1 MHTHFNFDFGQIPVP
16 FLMRPGL
23 ARLPEDARPLTPLR
37 AGSELFIE
45 KKNTFEAHASR
56 HCVPGFDPS
65 PAINSIAARAR
76 ITWARG
82 KFDTSIPLETAF
94 EEDFAVLD
102 GDTGTLP
109 WLCVC
114 VPSHWAPEDKLG
126 LHFDAVHQRVADS
139 AALRAVSAQLVQLVT
154 AGGCWGRFVWT
165 VSPSPRYDQ
174 HPRRH
179 ARAVWPGA
187 TDATQFAAQCFLR
200 AERQTFFPVGRGT
213 RQAVFSIRVMLESL
227 PAAVDTPAKAARL
240 HDSLASM
247 SDAVLAYKGL
257 TEARAPLL
265 RWLKACAP

>member
-1 MHTHFNFDFGQIPVP
+1 MHTHFDFDFEQMAVP
-16 FLMRPGL
+16 FAMRPGL
-23 ARLPEDARPLTPLR
+23 ARLPDDACPLTLLR
-37 AGSELFIE
+37 PDSQLFTE
-45 KKNTFEAHASR
+45 KRKVFEANASR

-65 PAINSIAARAR
+65 PAIDSIAARTGN
-76 ITWARG
+76 TWSRG
-82 KFDTSIPLETAF
+82 LFDEKMPLETAF
-94 EEDFAVLD
+94 EEDFAVLG

-139 AALRAVSAQLVQLVT
+139 AALRAASMQLVHLVT
-154 AGGCWGRFVWT
+154 AGACWERFVWT
-165 VSPSPRYDQ
+165 ITPSPRYDQ

-179 ARAVWPGA
+179 ARAAWPA
-187 TDATQFAAQCFLR
+187 AADAAQFAAQCFLR

-213 RQAVFSIRVMLESL
+213 RQAIFAIRVMLQSL
-227 PAAVDTPAKAARL
+227 PAAVDTPAKAERL

-257 TEARAPLL
+257 TEAREPLL
-265 RWLKACAP
+265 RWLKARAP